1 MFDILIATI
10 YALRRS
16 ETNLAKMHY
25 EWQTFTFSRL
35 LQNAGKLF
43 IDG

>member
-25 EWQTFTFSRL
+25 EWQNFTFFEIAAECR
-35 LQNAGKLF
+35 KT
-43 IDG
+43 IY